1 MGVKVREKKKGS
13 GEWYIFID
21 YKNKRKA
28 KKIGKDKK
36 LALEAATKIAAK
48 LTLGQLDILD
58 EETIAPTLKEY
69 VSGDN
74 LGWLETRAKLSL
86 KKSTWMSYKHI
97 IENHL
102 LPAMGNK
109 NLDDITSRM
118 VSNLV
123 LKLMKGNLRSG
134 TVKNIKNCLSAIMK
148 QACQD
153 EYIPSNPVTG
163 VIVPR
168 PENERMKRE
177 PNPLTWEEKDYFE
190 ETFLKYQPQFYP
202 IIVCGLRTGLRIGEL
217 LALKWE
223 DIDFFNKTIHVQRNI
238 TRCNITTPKSKSS
251 IRMVRMT
258 GYLIEV
264 MKEQQNKAKEAK
276 LKNSW
281 NDMPEWI
288 FFNVDG
294 SYLNYGNFIHR
305 VWNKVMDKS
314 QLQRRTPHDMRHT
327 YATLRLSKGDSL
339 AEVSKEMGH
348 GSPDITYRTYYKWMP
363 KLSVSDI
370 DELDKRMLKNATIRN
385 LSATG

>member
-1 MGVKVREKKKGS
+1 
-13 GEWYIFID
+13 
-21 YKNKRKA
+21 
-28 KKIGKDKK
+28 
-36 LALEAATKIAAK
+36 
-48 LTLGQLDILD
+48 
-58 EETIAPTLKEY
+58 
-69 VSGDN
+69 
-74 LGWLETRAKLSL
+74 
-86 KKSTWMSYKHI
+86 
-97 IENHL
+97 
-102 LPAMGNK
+102 
-109 NLDDITSRM
+109 
-118 VSNLV
+118 
-123 LKLMKGNLRSG
+123 
-134 TVKNIKNCLSAIMK
+134 
-148 QACQD
+148 
-153 EYIPSNPVTG
+153 
-163 VIVPR
+163 
-168 PENERMKRE
+168 MKRE
-177 PNPLTWEEKDYFE
+177 PNPLTWEEKDHFE
-190 ETFLKYQPQFYP
+190 KTFLKHQPQFYP

-251 IRMVRMT
+251 IRLVRMT

-276 LKNSW
+276 LKNGW
-281 NDMPEWI
+281 DNVPEWV

-348 GSPDITYRTYYKWMP
+348 GSPDITYRTYSKWMP

-370 DELDKRMLKNATIRN
+370 DELDKRMLENATIRN
-385 LSATG
+385 RIKKGISQ